1 MVICLEDVMDANV
14 GRMMVFA
21 GVGRRDVMV
30 AVTGVE
36 SPSEVSGSVGRAE
49 VPLPFPIDMSH
60 GLRRAAI
67 ILTPKTFNRGAS
79 SRAMFPHPM
88 IKAVEP

>member
-1 MVICLEDVMDANV
+1 MDVNV

-21 GVGRRDVMV
+21 GVGRRGMV

-36 SPSEVSGSVGRAE
+36 SPSEVSGRVGLE
-49 VPLPFPIDMSH
+49 KVPLPLPTVMSH

-67 ILTPKTFNRGAS
+67 ILTPNTFNRGAS
-79 SRAMFPHPM
+79 SRAMFPQPM
-88 IKAVEP
+88 INTVEP